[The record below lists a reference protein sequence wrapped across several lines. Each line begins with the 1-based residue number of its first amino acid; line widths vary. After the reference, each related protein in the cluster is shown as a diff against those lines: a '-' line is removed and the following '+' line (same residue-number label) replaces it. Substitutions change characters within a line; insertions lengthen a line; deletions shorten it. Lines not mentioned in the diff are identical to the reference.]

1 MQNVEY
7 KRDLYFCLFSLKKG
21 GIYSSKTEPQSET
34 HALSSKKKK
43 LNKLN
48 RK

>member
-7 KRDLYFCLFSLKKG
+7 KRYLYFLFVFFFKKG
-21 GIYSSKTEPQSET
+21 GIYSSKTELQSET

-43 LNKLN
+43 KI
-48 RK
+48 K